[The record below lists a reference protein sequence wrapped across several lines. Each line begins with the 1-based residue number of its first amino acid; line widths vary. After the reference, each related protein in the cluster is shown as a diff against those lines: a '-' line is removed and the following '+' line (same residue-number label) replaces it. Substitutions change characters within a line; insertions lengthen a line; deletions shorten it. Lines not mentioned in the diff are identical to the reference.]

1 MIRIFVF
8 LAICMVASAGT
19 LEVKK
24 NETSIS
30 VLMDGIVF
38 TELRHSGAPHVYF
51 YPLIGPGNIPMTR
64 NSPMKKAPNE
74 DEDHPHHRSMWFSH
88 GDVNGVDFW
97 AETPKAG
104 KIINKSHSGKMDK
117 DKAVLTYQ
125 NDWTA
130 PDGKVICI
138 ENSKVVISDQDDPR
152 IIDFAISLKPGG
164 SEPIVFGDTKEGTFG
179 IRLAETMRLK
189 PNKFNTGKPTGKIVQ
204 STGVEDGKTWGK
216 RAEWCD
222 YYGPV
227 EGKIMGVAIFD
238 HPSNPRHP
246 TWWHVRDYGL
256 FAANPFGIHDFE
268 KKPAGTGNM
277 TIEPGKPV
285 TFRYRVVLHKG
296 NTEEAKVAELYNTYK
311 NEKPD

>member
-1 MIRIFVF
+1 MAV
-8 LAICMVASAGT
+8 SAGT

-64 NSPMKKAPNE
+64 NSPMKKSPNE

-104 KIINKSHSGKMDK
+104 KIINKSHFGKMDK
-117 DKAVLTYQ
+117 DKAILTYQ

-130 PDGKVICI
+130 PDGKVICV

-152 IIDFAISLKPGG
+152 IIDFAITLKPGG
-164 SEPIVFGDTKEGTFG
+164 NEPIVFGDTKEGTFG
-179 IRLAETMRLK
+179 VRLAETMRLK

-256 FAANPFGIHDFE
+256 FAANPFGVHDFE

-277 TIEPGKPV
+277 TIEAGKSV

-296 NTEEAKVAELYNTYK
+296 DTQEAKISDLYNTYK